1 MQINRRLWYAT
12 RFGHYLSLH
21 PEHVN
26 TFITRVCDEISIA
39 DLDAIYRQMQEISK
53 QPQDPVLTKFM
64 EN

>member
-21 PEHVN
+21 PELVN
-26 TFITRVCDEISIA
+26 TFITRVCDEVSIA
-39 DLDAIYRQMQEISK
+39 DLDAIYRQMQEIS
-53 QPQDPVLTKFM
+53 QMPPDPVLTKFM